1 MVVHSSSS
9 TPLKDHW
16 ACWLMYLCETP
27 GRVFHELGFQ
37 LPEFR
42 IRALWTMQT
51 RIAWQNFHRRC
62 ERSERYCLRPLFF
75 FRPTE
80 RCSGNCLTL
89 KSSKLTKRGSCVIRD
104 IYVKFG
110 SPWIS
115 TPGCH
120 FASPWLDFRICFLN
134 VVLPSRERSSYPTLG
149 KGQSSSNCQRYLWE
163 WIC

>member
-1 MVVHSSSS
+1 MSLVSNCQNSGSEH
-9 TPLKDHW
+9 
-16 ACWLMYLCETP
+16 CEQCKQGLHDKIFTVDVKEVNDIVW
-27 GRVFHELGFQ
+27 G
-37 LPEFR
+37 
-42 IRALWTMQT
+42 
-51 RIAWQNFHRRC
+51 
-62 ERSERYCLRPLFF
+62 LFF